1 MEIQSTSC
9 NLVTISNTKKRKAKE
24 DGGLSVGNHDV
35 CDKKLLREKGIVCAL
50 TVVKSTVAALLHAF
64 EGRG

>member
-1 MEIQSTSC
+1 M
-9 NLVTISNTKKRKAKE
+9 E
-24 DGGLSVGNHDV
+24 DGGLSAGNHDV